1 MHGNTMMFPDQP
13 DGGLW
18 RKNTPMQEK
27 KVRNKG

>member
-1 MHGNTMMFPDQP
+1 MFPDQP